1 MSTIEYLPYGRASV
15 RTGTTYCDRWLNSA
29 GVMTSFQK
37 SAKPAARAI
46 SGACSVTL
54 VEPPIAIATMTAL
67 RIESRTTMSRG
78 FRPFAIICARY
89 STSWSGNSLRR
100 RGSSDGGAT
109 MCSGCMPTTPM
120 KVCMVL

>member
-1 MSTIEYLPYGRASV
+1 M
-15 RTGTTYCDRWLNSA
+15 
-29 GVMTSFQK
+29 SFQK

-46 SGACSVTL
+46 SGPCKVTL
-54 VEPPIAIATMTAL
+54 VEPPIAMATIIAL
-67 RIESRTTMSRG
+67 RIKSRPTMSRG
-78 FRPFAIICARY
+78 FRSLAIRFARW
-89 STSWSGNSLRR
+89 STNSAANSLRR

>member
-1 MSTIEYLPYGRASV
+1 M
-15 RTGTTYCDRWLNSA
+15 
-29 GVMTSFQK
+29 
-37 SAKPAARAI
+37 
-46 SGACSVTL
+46 TL
-54 VEPPIAIATMTAL
+54 VEPPIAMATITAL

-78 FRPFAIICARY
+78 FRSLAIRLASR
-89 STSWSGNSLRR
+89 STSSLANSLTR